1 MFYGIGFLVDE
12 DCNIRC
18 LTIITSKEEIKETV
32 DEIVKSTGKTTRVR
46 RVVMLPTEN
55 KVSSDEAKKIANK
68 WWGNY
73 SQMKIIDVLR
83 GD

>member
-18 LTIITSKEEIKETV
+18 LTIITSKEEIKQTV
-32 DEIVKSTGKTTRVR
+32 DEIVKSTGNATTVR
-46 RVVMLPTEN
+46 RVVTLPTEN
-55 KVSSDEAKKIANK
+55 KVLSDEAKKIANK
-68 WWGNY
+68 WWNNY